1 MELHPPLCAD
11 LKPERTGSDTM
22 EHTIKA
28 FDVDLQEL
36 GRMIAEMGGLAE
48 RQVSDALDAL
58 SRHDTALAATIIAA
72 DGQIDALQREIEE
85 RAILTLARRQPLAV
99 DLRDIV
105 GALRV
110 SNDLERIGDLAKN
123 IAKRV
128 VVVAGDLNLPT
139 VMRGVEHMTEMALA
153 QIKEVLDA
161 YAQRDTGKAMQVWNN
176 DGEIDAVNNSLF
188 RELLTYMMEDPRN
201 IPVCIHLL
209 FCAKNIE
216 RMGDHATNVAETI
229 YYMVEGRML
238 PDERPKSDTTASTSI
253 PYVKE

>member
-1 MELHPPLCAD
+1 LTAKGVQKATTM
-11 LKPERTGSDTM
+11 M

-28 FDVDLQEL
+28 FDADLQDL

-48 RQVSDALDAL
+48 RQIGDAVDALN
-58 SRHDTALAATIIAA
+58 RHDTDLAGNIIATDA
-72 DGQIDALQREIEE
+72 RIDALQREIEE
-85 RAILTLARRQPLAV
+85 KAILTIARRQPLAV
-99 DLRDIV
+99 DLREIV

-128 VVVAGDLNLPT
+128 GVVGELNLQT
-139 VMRGVEHMTEMALA
+139 VMRGVEHMTDMVLA
-153 QIKEVLDA
+153 QIKDVLDA
-161 YAQRDTGKAMQVWNN
+161 YARRDIDKAVQVWRS

-201 IPVCIHLL
+201 ISVCIHLL

-229 YYMVEGRML
+229 YYMVEGQML
-238 PDERPKSDTTASTSI
+238 PDERPKSDTTSSTSI
-253 PYVKE
+253 PYMKDR

>member
-1 MELHPPLCAD
+1 VSRWFALTAEGAQEVTAM
-11 LKPERTGSDTM
+11 M

-28 FDVDLQEL
+28 FDADLQDL

-48 RQVSDALDAL
+48 RQISDALEALNRQDA
-58 SRHDTALAATIIAA
+58 ALGDAIIATDA
-72 DGQIDALQREIEE
+72 RIDALQREIEE
-85 RAILTLARRQPLAV
+85 KAVLTIARRQPMGT

-128 VVVAGDLNLPT
+128 GVVSGELNLPT

-153 QIKEVLDA
+153 QVKDVLDA
-161 YAQRDTGKAMQVWNN
+161 YARRDVAKAVQVWRS

-188 RELLTYMMEDPRN
+188 RELLTYMMEDPRS
-201 IPVCIHLL
+201 ISVCIHLM

-216 RMGDHATNVAETI
+216 RIGDHATNVAETI

-253 PYVKE
+253 PYMKER

>member
-1 MELHPPLCAD
+1 M
-11 LKPERTGSDTM
+11 TTMM

-28 FDVDLQEL
+28 FDADLQDL

-48 RQVSDALDAL
+48 RQISDALEAL
-58 SRHDTALAATIIAA
+58 SRKDEALATTIIAT
-72 DGQIDALQREIEE
+72 DGRIDALQREIEE
-85 RAILTLARRQPLAV
+85 KAILTIARRQPLGV

-128 VVVAGDLNLPT
+128 GVVAGEASLST
-139 VMRGVEHMTEMALA
+139 VMRGVEHMTEMVLS
-153 QIKEVLDA
+153 QIKDVLDA
-161 YAQRDTGKAMQVWNN
+161 YARRDTEKAVQVWRS

-188 RELLTYMMEDPRN
+188 RELLTYMMEDTRK
-201 IPVCIHLL
+201 IGVCIHLM

-216 RMGDHATNVAETI
+216 RMGDHATNIAETI
-229 YYMVEGRML
+229 YYMVEGQIL
-238 PDERPKSDTTASTSI
+238 PDERPKSDTTATTSI
-253 PYVKE
+253 PHVKEP